1 MHCTLDGITAQFERF
16 YQTRHPLRRLR
27 LVPEATRAV
36 LHVAFPLGAKEASVS
51 ALQALLLLHVDATVG
66 GATVDEAAAIV
77 AESTT
82 TGAAAAALLSEF
94 KAAAASL
101 LLNPRMR
108 ILRKCVASDRDA
120 STVGGRLE
128 LNPDFVCAGRK
139 IAVPLPAASAIAT
152 PSVVGAAT
160 DGISPAIAAARGQ
173 TLDAA
178 AIRIMKSRRQL
189 PYRDLVLLVQQQV
202 RTFTVEPR
210 ALKRRVEDLIQRE
223 YLARDADDADT
234 LVYLA

>member
-27 LVPEATRAV
+27 LVPEATRAIM
-36 LHVAFPLGAKEASVS
+36 HVAFPLGAKEASVS
-51 ALQALLLLHVDATVG
+51 ALQALLLLHVDAAR
-66 GATVDEAAAIV
+66 GATVDEAAAVV
-77 AESTT
+77 ADSTI
-82 TGAAAAALLSEF
+82 TGAAAATLLSEF

-108 ILRKCVASDRDA
+108 ILRKCAASDRDA

-139 IAVPLPAASAIAT
+139 IAVPLPAAPAAAS
-152 PSVVGAAT
+152 PSVNGAAS
-160 DGISPAIAAARGQ
+160 DGISPTIAAARGQ

-178 AIRIMKSRRQL
+178 AIRIMKSRRRL

-202 RTFTVEPR
+202 RTFAVEPR